1 MVIGGEGILQ
11 SQCSWIYNLL
21 QCFSLWYE
29 ARWSCY
35 AGEEQ
40 VVGAEGLGGGV
51 EEPGQKADEQE
62 DPAVENLSDVSC
74 PD

>member
-1 MVIGGEGILQ
+1 MALKDRCGQVL
-11 SQCSWIYNLL
+11 
-21 QCFSLWYE
+21 
-29 ARWSCY
+29 
-35 AGEEQ
+35 GEEH

-62 DPAVENLSDVSC
+62 DPAVENLSHVSC